1 MILAMHDLSD
11 TDPDHQGFEPD
22 EIETSGGGIV
32 AIVLLIV
39 AILLLVFIFR
49 DELGLGTPTATIE
62 IPERI
67 EIEESDVETAPT
79 DALEPGDATE

>member
-1 MILAMHDLSD
+1 MIAPMHDLSD
-11 TDPDHQGFEPD
+11 HDPDHQGFEAD

-39 AILLLVFIFR
+39 AILMLVFIFR
-49 DELGLGTPTATIE
+49 DELGIGTPTATIE

-67 EIEESDVETAPT
+67 EIEQGDMETAPT
-79 DALEPGDATE
+79 DALEPAEPAQ